1 MTASSADN
9 RYAAVRND
17 YNLKS
22 AKNFEPTLEQLEAEL
37 MRRHGSNR
45 RKRTLR
51 SILFSLLVVAACAVL
66 VAMLW
71 TPVMQAYGTS
81 MEPML
86 KDGDILIAV
95 KNTRLIEREDIV
107 AFYYGDK
114 VLLKRVIG
122 LAGDKINIDANGNVY
137 LNGKLLDEPYISQ
150 KALGDCD
157 IELPA
162 TVPENAIFVLGD
174 HRSIS
179 VDSRS
184 SDIGMIF
191 DEKTI
196 GKVVLRVWPF
206 KSMGTLN

>member
-1 MTASSADN
+1 M
-9 RYAAVRND
+9 
-17 YNLKS
+17 KS